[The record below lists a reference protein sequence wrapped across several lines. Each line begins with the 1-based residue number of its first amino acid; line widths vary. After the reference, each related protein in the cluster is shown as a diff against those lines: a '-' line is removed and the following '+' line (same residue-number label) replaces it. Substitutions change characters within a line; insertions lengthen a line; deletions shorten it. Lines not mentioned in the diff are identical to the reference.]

1 MRTGSPGDVLR
12 GLRPGQRVYVQ
23 GGPGE
28 CASFY
33 NLLKDNPGYAHGVE
47 FWSCL
52 IPGINAFDYGS
63 LPGDVR
69 LTTFMASPA
78 LEPSIATGRTTLR
91 AMPYSE
97 IGELLS
103 RTEFDAAIFQTS
115 VPDAQGNYSFAH
127 SCDMPPIVWPN
138 ARTKIVFANEQMP
151 SLAHAES
158 ISGDAVDLAVPI
170 GEAPLSSPPNGLRSA
185 AVETIAKLVADLVPD
200 GATFQA
206 GIGDTPAAIVSALRL
221 HRGLRVHSGII
232 TQEYQQLAESGALDA
247 YFEHV
252 AGVAWGDAAFRNWL
266 PQSGF
271 VFRSVVETHGHQEL
285 AAIPGFVSIGSA
297 LEIDLAGNLNLEW
310 RSGRRISSVGGAP
323 DYLRAAAASPGGR
336 AIIALQAASKSGGS
350 RIVPSLK
357 TPSIPGELTDIVV
370 TEYGVAELKGL
381 AADDRAR
388 ALIAIAAPEH
398 RTFLDDA
405 RRRGST

>member
-28 CASFY
+28 CVAFY

-47 FWSCL
+47 FWSCM
-52 IPGINAFDYGS
+52 IPGINSFDYGS

-78 LEPSIATGRTTLR
+78 LEASIATGRTTLR

-97 IGELLS
+97 IGDLLS

-115 VPDAQGNYSFAH
+115 LPDAQGRCSFAH
-127 SCDMPPIVWPN
+127 SCDMPPIVWPK
-138 ARTKIVFANEQMP
+138 ARTKIVFANEQMRALP
-151 SLAHAES
+151 HAE
-158 ISGDAVDLAVPI
+158 IIPADAVDLAVLT
-170 GEAPLSSPPNGLRSA
+170 GEPLLSPPASPARSD
-185 AVETIAKLVADLVPD
+185 AVEAIAKLVADLVPD

-247 YFEHV
+247 DFEHV
-252 AGVAWGDAAFRNWL
+252 AGVAWGDVAFRNWL

-271 VFRSVVETHGHQEL
+271 KFRSVLETHNHQKL

-297 LEIDLAGNLNLEW
+297 LEVDLAGNLNLEW

-336 AIIALQAASKSGGS
+336 SIIALQAASRSGGS

-370 TEYGVAELKGL
+370 TEYGVANLKDLSG
-381 AADDRAR
+381 DDRAR
-388 ALIAIAAPEH
+388 AIIAVAAPEH
-398 RTFLDDA
+398 RSFLDDA
-405 RRRGST
+405 RRRGSI

>member
-12 GLRPGQRVYVQ
+12 GLRPGQRVYVH

-28 CASFY
+28 CVGFY

-52 IPGINAFDYGS
+52 VPGINAFDYGS

-69 LTTFMASPA
+69 LTTFMASPE

-91 AMPYSE
+91 TMPYSE

-103 RTEFDAAIFQTS
+103 RTEFDTAIFQTS
-115 VPDAQGNYSFAH
+115 PPDRKGCYSFAH
-127 SCDMPPIVWPN
+127 SCDMPPVVWPN
-138 ARTKIVFANEQMP
+138 ARTRIVFVNEEMPVLAN
-151 SLAHAES
+151 AES
-158 ISGDAVDLAVPI
+158 MPADAVDLAVPI
-170 GEAPLSSPPNGLRSA
+170 GEPLLTPPASGTRSA
-185 AVETIAKLVADLVPD
+185 TVETIARLVAGLVPD

-206 GIGDTPAAIVSALRL
+206 GIGDTPAAVVSALRL
-221 HRGLRVHSGII
+221 HRGLRVHSGIV

-247 YFEHV
+247 DFEHV

-271 VFRSVVETHGHQEL
+271 AFRSVIETHGHQAL

-310 RSGRRISSVGGAP
+310 RSGRRVSSVGGAP
-323 DYLRAAAASPGGR
+323 DYLRAAAASPGGQ
-336 AIIALQAASKSGGS
+336 AIIALQATSRNGGS

-357 TPSIPGELTDIVV
+357 TPSISGELADIVV

-381 AADDRAR
+381 TGDDRAR
-388 ALIAIAAPEH
+388 ALIAIAAPQH
-398 RTFLDDA
+398 RAYLDDA
-405 RRRGST
+405 RRREAI